1 MGGIH
6 EASEDKR
13 RNMRWNVADR
23 STFFNLIGAMVML
36 VGLCSAIFI
45 YWTAGENSSNTLGY
59 DADGGAVYPIM
70 PEDSRKYLRD
80 LELYGGKAA
89 VLTEEFKRWF
99 VGLWH
104 GKSLAWVVAGTT
116 ILVSFGFFYAAN
128 QKSSHVQPDVANEDH
143 GDRTNS

>member
-1 MGGIH
+1 M
-6 EASEDKR
+6 E
-13 RNMRWNVADR
+13 WNVADR
-23 STFFNLIGAMVML
+23 RTCLHLIGAMVML
-36 VGLCSAIFI
+36 VGLGSAIYI
-45 YWTAGENSSNTLGY
+45 YWTAGGDSSNILGY
-59 DADGGAVYPIM
+59 EADGGAVYPIR

-116 ILVSFGFFYAAN
+116 LLVAFCFFYAAK
-128 QKSSHVQPDVANEDH
+128 QQSSHVQSDVANEDH
-143 GDRTNS
+143 RDRTHSG

>member
-1 MGGIH
+1 M
-6 EASEDKR
+6 E
-13 RNMRWNVADR
+13 WNVANR
-23 STFFNLIGAMVML
+23 RTCLNLIGAMVML
-36 VGLCSAIFI
+36 VGLGSAIYI
-45 YWTAGENSSNTLGY
+45 YWTAGGDSSNILGY
-59 DADGGAVYPIM
+59 EADGGAVYPIM

-99 VGLWH
+99 AGLWH

-128 QKSSHVQPDVANEDH
+128 QKSSHVQSDVPNENPQ
-143 GDRTNS
+143 DRTHS